1 MIPAELEPYWG
12 LILLGLTFAD
22 GLVFGVAIKKA
33 LSAAIYFIIG
43 VVLAGFIGLSLPLPS
58 TEAVTRTLFDFLVQ
72 NFSAIYNK
80 VSAIV
85 AGLPILFI
93 IGFLVGLLKG

>member
-12 LILLGLTFAD
+12 LILLGLTFVD
-22 GLVFGVAIKKA
+22 GLIFGIALKKA
-33 LSAAIYFIIG
+33 ASAIVYIIIG
-43 VVLAGFIGLSLPLPS
+43 LLLAGFIGLTLPLPS
-58 TEAVTRTLFDFLVQ
+58 SQTLLEYALKMVP
-72 NFSAIYNK
+72 NIINK
-80 VSAIV
+80 IGPIA